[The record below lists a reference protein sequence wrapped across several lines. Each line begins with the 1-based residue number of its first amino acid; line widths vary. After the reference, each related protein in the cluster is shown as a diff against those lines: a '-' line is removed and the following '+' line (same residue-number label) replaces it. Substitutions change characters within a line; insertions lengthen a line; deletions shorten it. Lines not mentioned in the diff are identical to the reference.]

1 MMAEK
6 LAAYLARLPSSWTF
20 PSNNGLNSYDYAG
33 YLDRRNGRVG
43 SRVRDGVA
51 DHDNAMNVQDGLR
64 EVNQSN

>member
-6 LAAYLARLPSSWTF
+6 LAAYLARPPSSWTF
-20 PSNNGLNSYDYAG
+20 PSNYGLNSYDYAG
-33 YLDRRNGRVG
+33 YLGRRNGRVG

-51 DHDNAMNVQDGLR
+51 GHDNAMNVQDEFR